1 MKRHCNL
8 CCPYC
13 EDKFNRW
20 IQLKIHIQIAHK
32 GLEVPEW
39 VLNELK

>member
-1 MKRHCNL
+1 MKRQGNI

-13 EDKFNRW
+13 EDKFIRN

-32 GLEVPEW
+32 GLEVPLW
-39 VLNELK
+39 VLNEIK